1 MCNGRAGRRLR
12 RQRGLK
18 ALPNPPPVIYRCQHC
33 RSSIQ
38 WLYLCHRFLQVYL
51 CQRLHTETHAMV
63 QPSFSIDSIEQSTNT
78 LSIILDNEILEFNS
92 TAAACPNA
100 AAIFRSIY
108 NDDDDVSNYS
118 YMSPPSPQLLP
129 TSTQCVKSSDNS
141 GLSAHYHMSPPINT
155 QLSTPPVHKTTK
167 TAAPTVIIQMM
178 LPPHSTSMTHPHSH
192 QECLL

>member
-118 YMSPPSPQLLP
+118 YMSPPSPQSLP
-129 TSTQCVKSSDNS
+129 TSTQCEKLLTIQVYLPTIICRHP
-141 GLSAHYHMSPPINT
+141 LS
-155 QLSTPPVHKTTK
+155 LSCQPLPVHKTTK

-178 LPPHSTSMTHPHSH
+178 LSPRSTSMTHPHSH
-192 QECLL
+192 QECPL